1 MKTASEIDRSVS
13 QTDRQTTNQ
22 SYPQKPDEMENTDR
36 YAPEEN
42 NGTTYSPLMSNE
54 NTIQEDSKF

>member
-1 MKTASEIDRSVS
+1 
-13 QTDRQTTNQ
+13 
-22 SYPQKPDEMENTDR
+22 MENIDR

-42 NGTTYSPLMSNE
+42 IGATYSPLMSNE